1 MDSQKFRSELIKNI
15 DTFIFDADGVLWLGE
30 NAIPGSSSF
39 IEHVAELGKRI
50 IVLTN
55 NATKSRAVYAKK
67 LAGLG
72 YGRYINEHNIVNP
85 AAVVADLIHRSDLA
99 RHDKKV
105 YLIGSQGVKDEL
117 KLLNIE
123 YFGDGI
129 DPVDAQPASKGQ
141 AFLYELELE
150 EHPENVGA
158 VVVGYEKYFNYLKLM
173 KAANYLQ
180 VSFWERLSP
189 FLATNEDETCP
200 RPKSRTIIPDA
211 GPLVPLSKLL
221 VDVNLLTVWGK
232 PNTPAFDYICRRWG
246 VDSIDPQRTLMVGD
260 RVNTDVKFGRD
271 HGLRTLLVLSGCH
284 GLDDIEDGILQSR
297 EDLVPEFYADSLGA
311 LIPPKEKVN
320 KKKSKAEEGE
330 QRRKAYYET
339 ENFSFENVEDH
350 IRIYNL
356 EWLLL
361 NQIKSIIVIRGRKRA
376 PDIIPKFT
384 VFLRFPKFQCKIYK
398 IYDKFYVIIII
409 IYDSNLHCNQASQ
422 STNPQQIFNT
432 SLC

>member
-1 MDSQKFRSELIKNI
+1 MPAYNDEIFNNTNIEQNVLPKLVVFETDTPPVPKIKKSRKIDSQKSSELFKNI

-30 NAIPGSSSF
+30 NAISGSPSF
-39 IEHVAELGKRI
+39 IEHVAKLGKRI

-85 AAVVADLIHRSDLA
+85 AAVVADVIHRSDLA
-99 RHDKKV
+99 RHGKKV

-180 VSFWERLSP
+180 NEDCL

-200 RPKSRTIIPDA
+200 GPNPETIIPDA
-211 GPLVPLSKLL
+211 GPLVAAVKTACGREP
-221 VDVNLLTVWGK
+221 LTVGK
-232 PNTPAFDYICRRWG
+232 PNSPAFEYICRRWG
-246 VDSIDPQRTLMVGD
+246 VDSIDPSRTLMIGD

-284 GLDDIEDGILQSR
+284 GLDEIEDGILQSR
-297 EDLVPEFYADSLGA
+297 EDLVPEFYADSLGS
-311 LIPPKEKVN
+311 LIPPKEKIN
-320 KKKSKAEEGE
+320 KKNKAEEGGE
-330 QRRKAYYET
+330 RRKA
-339 ENFSFENVEDH
+339 VC
-350 IRIYNL
+350 
-356 EWLLL
+356 
-361 NQIKSIIVIRGRKRA
+361 V
-376 PDIIPKFT
+376 
-384 VFLRFPKFQCKIYK
+384 
-398 IYDKFYVIIII
+398 
-409 IYDSNLHCNQASQ
+409 
-422 STNPQQIFNT
+422 
-432 SLC
+432 

>member
-1 MDSQKFRSELIKNI
+1 MPAYNDEIFTNNTANINLGLIEDDSQIFQPKKSQKLDSQKFRSELLKNI

-30 NAIPGSSSF
+30 NAIAGSSSF
-39 IEHVAELGKRI
+39 IEYIAELGKKI

-99 RHDKKV
+99 SEGKKV

-117 KLLNIE
+117 KLLNID

-180 VSFWERLSP
+180 NEDCL

-200 RPKSRTIIPDA
+200 GPNPETVIPDA
-211 GPLVPLSKLL
+211 GPLVAAVKTASGREP
-221 VDVNLLTVWGK
+221 LTVGK
-232 PNTPAFDYICRRWG
+232 PNTPAFEYICRRWG
-246 VDSIDPQRTLMVGD
+246 VDSIDPRRTLMIGD

-284 GLDDIEDGILQSR
+284 GLDEIEEGILQSR
-297 EDLVPEFYADSLGA
+297 DDLVPEFYADCLGA
-311 LIPPKEKVN
+311 LIPKKEKNSTKKNKNEDSGERRKAKIKLFLHLTFIILINKIIVRIVTHKFIKN
-320 KKKSKAEEGE
+320 KKKIHIKLKIMKYMD
-330 QRRKAYYET
+330 RK
-339 ENFSFENVEDH
+339 N
-350 IRIYNL
+350 
-356 EWLLL
+356 
-361 NQIKSIIVIRGRKRA
+361 
-376 PDIIPKFT
+376 
-384 VFLRFPKFQCKIYK
+384 
-398 IYDKFYVIIII
+398 
-409 IYDSNLHCNQASQ
+409 
-422 STNPQQIFNT
+422 
-432 SLC
+432 

>member
-1 MDSQKFRSELIKNI
+1 MPAYNDEIFNTNIEQNVLPKLAVFEADTPPVVPQIKKSRKMDSQKFRSELIKNI

-99 RHDKKV
+99 RQDKKV

-180 VSFWERLSP
+180 NEDCL

-200 RPKSRTIIPDA
+200 GPNPETIIPDA
-211 GPLVPLSKLL
+211 GPLVAAVKTACGREP
-221 VDVNLLTVWGK
+221 LTVGK

-311 LIPPKEKVN
+311 LIPTKEKVN
-320 KKKSKAEEGE
+320 KKKTKAEEGE
-330 QRRKAYYET
+330 QRRKA
-339 ENFSFENVEDH
+339 VC
-350 IRIYNL
+350 
-356 EWLLL
+356 
-361 NQIKSIIVIRGRKRA
+361 V
-376 PDIIPKFT
+376 
-384 VFLRFPKFQCKIYK
+384 
-398 IYDKFYVIIII
+398 
-409 IYDSNLHCNQASQ
+409 
-422 STNPQQIFNT
+422 
-432 SLC
+432 